1 MNTIADAVAGRGTE
15 GEKDTAAP
23 VAKKSKPKKTTGKA
37 SQKGRGKPGGSA
49 GGGGDGSGDE
59 SSDGSVEDGTDE
71 DDDEE
76 EEEEEEAGRKNPKGK
91 KKKKRT
97 LELKPQATA
106 PKGWTTEVLNVFIA
120 AVRDFVEWLVN
131 RPDQAAAMDETDLET
146 AQG

>member
-1 MNTIADAVAGRGTE
+1 MV
-15 GEKDTAAP
+15 
-23 VAKKSKPKKTTGKA
+23 KKSKPKKTSGKA
-37 SQKGRGKPGGSA
+37 TQKGRGKPGGSA

-59 SSDGSVEDGTDE
+59 SSDGSDEEGTDE

-76 EEEEEEAGRKNPKGK
+76 EDEAGKKPPKGAK
-91 KKKKRT
+91 NKKRT
-97 LELKPQATA
+97 LELKPQTKA